1 MKKTGTPQPRFELGT
16 VFGTDLRLAFA
27 CCGAENGSYE
37 PIAVSQMVPPLGSM
51 CLHVYLVDS
60 GTQLMQHRFRTDL
73 EIKRM
78 NLKPPPVDKGQAGL
92 DEFRKKAKLYELS
105 LTNRM
110 SREFYRA
117 DLSKWKKLYAT
128 LADKREPGSNAAIHF
143 AALSSLCSD
152 LLDQYGPE
160 PPPKKRAPK
169 TTNSARL
176 VYPDFPDEV
185 THRLHFLEGPGARR
199 QRAIDLASHAAVVFR
214 QTSGTGRV
222 LVSVG
227 TQQGDVRLF
236 ERLVEAI
243 GAGLFGDPAK
253 SGFDAERKITQW
265 PSNAATPLERV
276 WQDNNQARGYS
287 WQARALGDQFRGVD
301 GKGLPQDLPE
311 VKDAPPW
318 DPDPKWQQILNLT
331 EANRLP
337 DAMVLVEAIPGRD
350 REALLDEVIYLKFL
364 TDRDIRAD
372 DVRLIARKYAATSLI
387 SGRLHDEFE
396 AFVAYFDQ
404 ELQDDPPVLS
414 KLTRFDHDFGQG
426 MIPVPPPSSDW
437 SAYRAYQAQFTN
449 PTAPRGRIFSV
460 NIDVGFANVESLL
473 AGHMALAEDA
483 FRRDR
488 SIPEIGASGWIS
500 ELALLDLFRAIWPN
514 AKHQWRPWFLGRQ
527 SIDIY
532 IPEINLAVEYQG
544 QQHYEPVALFG
555 GEEGFKN
562 AQIRDERKR
571 LLLEAN
577 SVRLLEWR
585 YDAPKTREALVLKLS
600 EMGIPLR
607 PEN

>member
-1 MKKTGTPQPRFELGT
+1 
-16 VFGTDLRLAFA
+16 
-27 CCGAENGSYE
+27 
-37 PIAVSQMVPPLGSM
+37 
-51 CLHVYLVDS
+51 
-60 GTQLMQHRFRTDL
+60 
-73 EIKRM
+73 M
-78 NLKPPPVDKGQAGL
+78 NLKPPPVDKGQPGL
-92 DEFRKKAKLYELS
+92 DEFRRNAKLYELS
-105 LTNRM
+105 ITNRM

-128 LADKREPGSNAAIHF
+128 LAAKREPGSNAAIHF
-143 AALSSLCSD
+143 ASLSSLCGD

-169 TTNSARL
+169 TTTSIRL

-199 QRAIDLASHAAVVFR
+199 QRANDLASHAAFVFR

-227 TQQGDVRLF
+227 TRQDDTRLF

-253 SGFDAERKITQW
+253 SGFDAERKNPQCA
-265 PSNAATPLERV
+265 SNAVTPLERV

-287 WQARALGDQFRGVD
+287 WQARALGDQFRGID
-301 GKGLPQDLPE
+301 GKGLPQDLPD

-331 EANRLP
+331 EANRLSE
-337 DAMVLVEAIPGRD
+337 AMDLVEAIPGRD

-364 TDRDIRAD
+364 TDREIRAD
-372 DVRLIARKYAATSLI
+372 DVRLIARKYATTSLI
-387 SGRLHDEFE
+387 AGRLHDEFE

-414 KLTRFDHDFGQG
+414 NLLRFDPDFGRG
-426 MIPVPPPSSDW
+426 MIPVPPPASDW
-437 SAYRAYQAQFTN
+437 PAYRAYQAQFIN
-449 PTAPRGRIFSV
+449 STAPRGRIFSV

-488 SIPEIGASGWIS
+488 SIPGIGASGWIS

-532 IPEINLAVEYQG
+532 IPDINLAVEYQG

-562 AQIRDERKR
+562 AQVRDERKR

-585 YDAPKTREALVLKLS
+585 YDAPISREALMLKLAEIGVS
-600 EMGIPLR
+600 LPL
-607 PEN
+607 EE